1 MGVVDTELCIRSL
14 AMKSTVSA
22 LIICCLGLATAAK
35 VCDPSY
41 SAVGDKCYSVPGL
54 PIQISFWW
62 ASEYCSSLTGDLF
75 HVESIDEW
83 RQLNTFL
90 VDKLGYTDTCWTGI
104 SAQGHPGTWVV
115 RSTAKNWT
123 RRPWNSKPDRPAIPT
138 RNCVWPSSTNR
149 IWVATNSSI
158 IRAATNTSSSA
169 RPDIANKI
177 CIQ

>member
-90 VDKLGYTDTCWTGI
+90 DGNQR
-104 SAQGHPGTWVV
+104 SGT
-115 RSTAKNWT
+115 
-123 RRPWNSKPDRPAIPT
+123 PWNMGGSFDWRRTGRVGRGIQ
-138 RNCVWPSSTNR
+138 NR
-149 IWVATNSSI
+149 IAQQFRREIVFGRRVPTGFGSLP
-158 IRAATNTSSSA
+158 IRRLSVQQRIRHRLRGQILPIKSVF
-169 RPDIANKI
+169 NK
-177 CIQ
+177 